1 MQPVINDAIAWRHML
16 LEHRRRLFER
26 LLAEFPEVAKAQQTQ
41 VAIWRSRLR
50 E

>member
-1 MQPVINDAIAWRHML
+1 MPPIVKDAIAWRDML

-26 LLAEFPEVAKAQQTQ
+26 LLAEFPEVVKAQQTQ
-41 VAIWRSRLR
+41 VAIWRTRLR